1 MKEGNCYAMQSAIKG
16 LVAALSIGMSVV
28 VSSCSSNDDIEPV
41 NPAKSKFQAAFNE
54 QFGAIDSK
62 VNWGFNE
69 VVVDDKQADIV
80 KITRAASPNG
90 LNNLGKLGISA
101 PAAITVSE
109 AQQVRAWFAANQN
122 PTSETIVAR
131 NFFVQQVYVS
141 DKGARIKNL
150 YAGYGINKNGKHEKK
165 DDKITPFDVTDFGY
179 VQLMLNSGTDKFS
192 FDCGKD
198 KHVYN
203 YCIHSMVVDGEL
215 GYYVGFDFEDSNTSA
230 DGYYDDL
237 IIKITRVD
245 DGSETPIPSRGR
257 IIVEDLGSIGD
268 FDYNDA
274 VFDAYVYYGTD
285 GTYADIVVLAA
296 GARNNIYVA
305 GNELHELF
313 GVEPGTMVNTR
324 NGIDEVPVK
333 FTIKVSNDKP
343 KTFDFNN
350 IEVKTDNAVL
360 TSQRGVA
367 PEKICVGVDYD
378 WCDERENI
386 IWRYPNFKKYVS
398 GAIDSDWWK

>member
-1 MKEGNCYAMQSAIKG
+1 MKERKNFAIKSAIKG
-16 LVAALSIGMSVV
+16 LAVVFSMGMTVV
-28 VSSCSSNDDIEPV
+28 VSSCSSNDDIEQV
-41 NPAKSKFQAAFNE
+41 NPAKSQFQTAFVE
-54 QFGAIDSK
+54 QFGTINPK
-62 VNWGFNE
+62 VNWGFDAVNI
-69 VVVDDKQADIV
+69 ATG
-80 KITRAASPNG
+80 TRAASPDGMNH
-90 LNNLGKLGISA
+90 LDKLGA
-101 PAAITVSE
+101 VKPADITVGE
-109 AQQVRAWFAANQN
+109 QQEVKEWFAANQN
-122 PTSETIVAR
+122 PISDVFVAR

-141 DKGARIKNL
+141 DNGANIKNL
-150 YAGYGINKNGKHEKK
+150 YAGHGTNKNGKHEKV
-165 DDKITPFDVTDFGY
+165 DDKITPFELTEFGY
-179 VQLMLNSGTDKFS
+179 TQLMLNSGTDQFS
-192 FDCGKD
+192 FDARGSKN
-198 KHVYN
+198 VYN
-203 YCIHSMVVDGEL
+203 YCIKEMILSDGTKA
-215 GYYVGFDFEDSNTSA
+215 YYVGFDFQDNKTKA

-237 IIKITRVD
+237 IIKITRAEGID
-245 DGSETPIPSRGR
+245 APIPARGR

-305 GNELHELF
+305 GKELHELF
-313 GVEPGTMVNTR
+313 EVEPGTMVNTR
-324 NGIDEVPVK
+324 DGFDEVPVK

-343 KTFDFNN
+343 KTFDFNV

-398 GAIDSDWWK
+398 GEIESDWWK